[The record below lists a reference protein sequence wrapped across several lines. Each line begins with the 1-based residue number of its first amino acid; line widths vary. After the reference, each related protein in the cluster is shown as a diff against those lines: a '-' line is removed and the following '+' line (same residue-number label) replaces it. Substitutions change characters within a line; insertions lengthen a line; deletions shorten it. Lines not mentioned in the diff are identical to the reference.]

1 MPKRHGQCGGI
12 RFSRSVRAVLESYA
26 HIALRR
32 AQKIV
37 QPARMDFA
45 LLEIACCEDA
55 PEKLDVRLDATRIIF
70 AEGPLEPSNRLGA
83 VPAPP
88 HQLAEQ
94 GVVFI
99 GPRPAAINTVI
110 KADPRPGGYAQLVY
124 FPGRRGKVILGI
136 FGIDAAFDR
145 MPPNGDVFLPERQ
158 SVALCDADLQFHE
171 VE

>member
-12 RFSRSVRAVLESYA
+12 RFSRSARAVLESYPD
-26 HIALRR
+26 IALRR
-32 AQKIV
+32 AEKIV

-55 PEKLDVRLDATRIIF
+55 PEKLDVRLDAARIVF
-70 AEGPLEPSNRLGA
+70 AEGPLEPRNRLGA
-83 VPAPP
+83 VPAPC
-88 HQLAEQ
+88 HQLAEH
-94 GVVFI
+94 GIVFV
-99 GPRPAAINTVI
+99 GHRPAAINAVI
-110 KADPRPGGYAQLVY
+110 QADPRPGGYAHLVY
-124 FPGRRGKVILGI
+124 FPGRREKVILWI

-145 MPPNGDVFLPERQ
+145 MSPNGDVFLPERQ